1 MSKELIKSYIR
12 DVPHFPR
19 KGILFKDITPILQ
32 NPAAFEASI
41 EEFKKLI
48 NSEKP
53 DYIAAIESRGFIF
66 ASVIAR
72 DLNIG
77 FVPIR
82 KPGKLPYKKFSRD
95 YSLEYG
101 TNTIEIHQDA
111 FPEDASVI
119 ILDDLLATG
128 GTAKA
133 SAELVEDCKAR
144 VSGFVFL
151 IELAFLKG
159 RDLLKKYQVK
169 SIIEF

>member
-1 MSKELIKSYIR
+1 MSVKLIKSFIR
-12 DVPHFPR
+12 DVPDFPQ
-19 KGILFKDITPILQ
+19 KGILFKDITPLLQ
-32 NPAAFEASI
+32 NPAAFKASI
-41 EEFKKLI
+41 DEFKQLI
-48 NSEKP
+48 IPFKP

-77 FVPIR
+77 FVPMR
-82 KPGKLPYKKFSRD
+82 KPGKLPYKKFSRN

-111 FPEDASVI
+111 FEEKSSVV

-133 SAELVEDCKAR
+133 AAELVEDCKAN

-151 IELAFLKG
+151 IELSFLKG
-159 RDLLKKYQVK
+159 RNLLKEYQVK
-169 SIIEF
+169 SIN